1 MDLLPGDK
9 SQEKE
14 EEENLSLEQ
23 FLYFVGLAL
32 DLGDTDEY
40 RSGYSPLQALIS
52 RQCALT
58 KEHADDEEL

>member
-1 MDLLPGDK
+1 MDLLLPGDK

-14 EEENLSLEQ
+14 EEEKNLSLEQ

-40 RSGYSPLQALIS
+40 KSGYSPLQALIS
-52 RQCALT
+52 RPPEGARG
-58 KEHADDEEL
+58 